1 MSPETATCPICK
13 GEFDVSPYG
22 SDRHVYCSDRHVYCS
37 RRCRELARLQ
47 RDHAKDAAAQARL
60 AAGANPDIVIGKR
73 TSVKQNPNP
82 PTLSGAATGQA
93 LEPAAPRSCPHCGE
107 AITIFALLTTPEA
120 ARPALPMGNSAGS
133 GVIPIRR
140 A

>member
-22 SDRHVYCSDRHVYCS
+22 SDRHVYCS

-60 AAGANPDIVIGKR
+60 AAGANPDIVVGKR
-73 TSVKQNPNP
+73 TSVKQTAIP
-82 PTLSGAATGQA
+82 PALTGAATGQT
-93 LEPAAPRSCPHCGE
+93 LEPAATRSCPHCGE
-107 AITIFALLTTPEA
+107 AITIVALLTTPEA
-120 ARPALPMGNSAGS
+120 ARPPLPAGS
-133 GVIPIRR
+133 DVIPIRR

>member
-22 SDRHVYCSDRHVYCS
+22 SDRHVYCS

-60 AAGANPDIVIGKR
+60 AAGTNPDIVVGKR
-73 TSVKQNPNP
+73 TSVKQNPSSP
-82 PTLSGAATGQA
+82 ALTGAATGQA
-93 LEPAAPRSCPHCGE
+93 LEPAATRSCPHCGE
-107 AITIFALLTTPEA
+107 AITIVALLTTPEA
-120 ARPALPMGNSAGS
+120 ARPPLPTSS
-133 GVIPIRR
+133 DVIPIRR